1 MADTKLPI
9 TGGCL
14 CGAVRFEVYEPPTA
28 VGTCHCRMCQ
38 RHTGSAF
45 AAVVR
50 VRKAALRWTRAQPT
64 MFRSSPI
71 MERGYCPECGST
83 LISVHYETPPW
94 KDYEKGDIGLAMG
107 VFDDPYPYT
116 PTFHYGIEH
125 KLSWVANNDGIP
137 GERIDTDEELKA
149 VYIASNSTTD

>member
-1 MADTKLPI
+1 MADAKFPI

-14 CGAVRFEVYEPPTA
+14 CGAVRFEVNEPPTA

-45 AAVVR
+45 AAFVR
-50 VRKAALRWTRAQPT
+50 VRESALRWTKAQPT

-71 MERGYCPECGST
+71 TERGYCPDCGST
-83 LISVHYETPPW
+83 LFLYYETPPW
-94 KDYEKGDIGLAMG
+94 KDYAKGDIALAMG

-137 GERIDTDEELKA
+137 GEIGRA
-149 VYIASNSTTD
+149 HV